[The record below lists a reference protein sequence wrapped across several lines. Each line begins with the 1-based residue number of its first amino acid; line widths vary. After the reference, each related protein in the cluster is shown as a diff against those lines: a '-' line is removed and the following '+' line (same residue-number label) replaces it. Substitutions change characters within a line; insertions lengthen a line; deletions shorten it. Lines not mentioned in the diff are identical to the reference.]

1 MNYTLKQ
8 GRITEAKEGDIVYW
22 EHHVDKSVS
31 TDIYFRKVGSV
42 TALKCGMFCRDSD
55 TTVPVRIHYTDT
67 KLITFSKEPILA
79 AEELI
84 CASHEHPTQCH
95 DAIGI
100 LIELLAIDIEHSIS
114 LLSTVH
120 SNLDR
125 LGERILAMNSDNIA
139 KDILDKLHAQEEIN
153 SRIRENSIDTHR
165 VVSFLQKA
173 RVLNPEQ
180 IEFARLILHDV
191 ESCDT
196 NTSFVFD
203 KVNFLMSNIV
213 SIVNINQSRII
224 KIFSV
229 VNVALMP
236 PTLVAS
242 IYGQNIFF
250 PEITWL
256 DEMHLAYPWT
266 VFLMVLS
273 AVIPMWL
280 FHKKGWL
287 K

>member
-1 MNYTLKQ
+1 MKYTIKKGQLV
-8 GRITEAKEGDIVYW
+8 EALESDKVIW
-22 EHHVDKSVS
+22 EHITDNVS
-31 TDIYFRKVGSV
+31 PDIYFSKLNNCTS
-42 TALKCGMFCRDSD
+42 LKCEMFCRDSVD
-55 TTVPVRIHYTDT
+55 TTPVRIQYSDT
-67 KLITFSKEPILA
+67 HLLTFSGQPLLSVD
-79 AEELI
+79 ELTKN
-84 CASHEHPTQCH
+84 SEQHPTSLH
-95 DAIGI
+95 DHISI

-114 LLSTVH
+114 LLSDVH
-120 SNLDR
+120 RSLDI
-125 LGERILAMNSDNIA
+125 LGERILKMNSDQIA
-139 KDILDKLHAQEEIN
+139 KEVLDELHKQEEIN

-165 VVSFLQKA
+165 VVSFLQKT

-180 IEFARLILHDV
+180 IEYARLILHDV

-196 NTSFVFD
+196 NTAFVFD

-256 DEMHLAYPWT
+256 DEKHLAYPWT
-266 VFLMVLS
+266 VFLMLLS
-273 AVIPMWL
+273 AIIPMWL
-280 FHKKGWL
+280 FAKKGWL